1 MPSLSW
7 MFEDK
12 NKGIWKEGL
21 KMVKV
26 HREDIYGS
34 VVNVKVKVVE
44 KMRNHQSSRK
54 KKVKG
59 RRKKKNE

>member
-1 MPSLSW
+1 
-7 MFEDK
+7 
-12 NKGIWKEGL
+12 
-21 KMVKV
+21 MVKV